1 MFAFDNVQSFLI
13 LTAMLFVGEL
23 LSKKMRGMLPAV
35 LVAGVIVIALVWSG
49 VLPKTIVDD
58 TGLTGATQLAVMLT
72 VLDMGAS
79 TNLRQLWE
87 NRSVVFLSASSL
99 VFQTAMLLLVVGS
112 IFDLNTAVAGLPGGT
127 STAMIVQERARLLGY
142 ERFVTLSVVLVSVQ
156 NMIGGPLLSL
166 LVRHE
171 VADMRRNGTMMPETV
186 LAVSGKPDAETETP
200 VYLSFFRLAVGAWI
214 AARLELL
221 TGFSRYAY
229 CLIVGVLLSEL
240 GFLKKND
247 MTNTQI
253 RGFTMLLLMFM
264 ILSGF
269 CSSSPESFRQILLP
283 FVCVIVTDL
292 AAITVYCLIVGR
304 RLGFSKCMS
313 VAIGAEIMIGFP
325 LNMMIAENIIGTLTD
340 DKGERAYLMNE
351 VGTKLILAGF
361 TSITSLSVVF
371 ASLLIVLM
379 K

>member
-1 MFAFDNVQSFLI
+1 MMTK
-13 LTAMLFVGEL
+13 TAMAAIAL
-23 LSKKMRGMLPAV
+23 LMPAV
-35 LVAGVIVIALVWSG
+35 LVAGVVLIALVWSG
-49 VLPKTIVDD
+49 VLPRTIVDD
-58 TGLTGATQLAVMLT
+58 TGLTGATQIAVMLT

-87 NRSVVFLSASSL
+87 NRTVVFLSASSL

-112 IFDLNTAVAGLPGGT
+112 IFGLNTAVAGLPGGT
-127 STAMIVQERARLLGY
+127 STAMIVQERAKMLGY
-142 ERFVTLSVVLVSVQ
+142 EQFVTLSVVLVSVQ
-156 NMIGGPLLSL
+156 NMIGGPLLAL

-171 VADMRRNGTMMPETV
+171 VADMRRNGTLMPETV
-186 LAVSGKPDAETETP
+186 LAASGKPDTEKETP
-200 VYLSFFRLAVGAWI
+200 VYLSFLRLAVGAWI

-229 CLIVGVLLSEL
+229 CLIVGILLSEL
-240 GFLKKND
+240 GFLKKSD

-269 CSSSPESFRQILLP
+269 CASSPESFKQILLP
-283 FVCVIVTDL
+283 FICVILTDL
-292 AAITVYCLIVGR
+292 AAICVYCLIVGR

-313 VAIGAEIMIGFP
+313 IAIGAEIMIGFP
-325 LNMMIAENIIGTLTD
+325 LNMMIAENIIDMVTD
-340 DKGERAYLMNE
+340 DRGERAYLMNE
-351 VGTKLILAGF
+351 IGTKLILAGF